1 MLNIHTSDDDLQAM
15 QNYLDDLLDMKRP
28 RKKNRKDNLR
38 TILFAFLLLFLINI
52 LVSVFSARSRGV
64 TPDILGFQFYQVES
78 ASMDPSYEIGD
89 ILLARKYNGKQSLE
103 IGDVITF
110 QTMDGLV
117 VTHRIVEVTTDDN
130 GHTAFRTKG
139 DNPDNVVDRETV
151 TRDRVLAVILFELS
165 LF

>member
-1 MLNIHTSDDDLQAM
+1 
-15 QNYLDDLLDMKRP
+15 
-28 RKKNRKDNLR
+28 
-38 TILFAFLLLFLINI
+38 
-52 LVSVFSARSRGV
+52 
-64 TPDILGFQFYQVES
+64 
-78 ASMDPSYEIGD
+78 MDPSYEIGD